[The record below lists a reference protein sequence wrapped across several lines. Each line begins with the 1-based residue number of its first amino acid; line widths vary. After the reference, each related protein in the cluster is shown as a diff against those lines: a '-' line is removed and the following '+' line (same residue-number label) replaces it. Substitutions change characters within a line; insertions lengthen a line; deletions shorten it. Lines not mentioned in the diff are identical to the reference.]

1 MEGILLKPF
10 QIIWELIEFGLQAL
24 FLWVLAII
32 LCVGLIAG
40 VIYNKKQQEPQIEYI
55 YEKVEIIK
63 EIEKTLEDRELICTR
78 IEGCETFKNA
88 KTPEEYCP
96 TCEYK

>member
-1 MEGILLKPF
+1 MLKPF

-40 VIYNKKQQEPQIEYI
+40 VIYNKKQQEPQVEYI

-88 KTPEEYCP
+88 KSPEEYCR

>member
-1 MEGILLKPF
+1 VEGILLKPF

-40 VIYNKKQQEPQIEYI
+40 VIYNKKQQEPQVEYI

>member
-1 MEGILLKPF
+1 MLKPF
-10 QIIWELIEFGLQAL
+10 QIVWELLVFGLQAL

-40 VIYNKKQQEPQIEYI
+40 VILNQKQQEPQIEYI

-63 EIEKTLEDRELICTR
+63 EIEKTVEEKECARVAGCRVLENGT
-78 IEGCETFKNA
+78 IEW
-88 KTPEEYCP
+88 
-96 TCEYK
+96 

>member
-40 VIYNKKQQEPQIEYI
+40 VIYNKKQQEPQVEYI
-55 YEKVEIIK
+55 YEKVEIVK
-63 EIEKTLEDRELICTR
+63 EIEKTIEEKKCARVAGCRVLEDGTVEW
-78 IEGCETFKNA
+78 
-88 KTPEEYCP
+88 
-96 TCEYK
+96 

>member
-24 FLWVLAII
+24 FLLVLAII

-40 VIYNKKQQEPQIEYI
+40 VIYNKKQQEPQVEYI

-78 IEGCETFKNA
+78 IQGCETFENA

>member
-1 MEGILLKPF
+1 MLKPF
-10 QIIWELIEFGLQAL
+10 QILWELIEFALQAL

-40 VIYNKKQQEPQIEYI
+40 VIYNKKQQEPQVEYI

>member
-1 MEGILLKPF
+1 MLKPF

-88 KTPEEYCP
+88 KTPELLRI
-96 TCEYK
+96 TDHS

>member
-1 MEGILLKPF
+1 MLKPF
-10 QIIWELIEFGLQAL
+10 QIVWELLVFGLQAL

-40 VIYNKKQQEPQIEYI
+40 VILNQKQQEPQIEYI

-63 EIEKTLEDRELICTR
+63 KVEKTVKEKECARVAGCRVLEDGT
-78 IEGCETFKNA
+78 IEW
-88 KTPEEYCP
+88 
-96 TCEYK
+96 

>member
-24 FLWVLAII
+24 LLWVLAII

-40 VIYNKKQQEPQIEYI
+40 VIYNKKQQEPQVEYI
-55 YEKVEIIK
+55 YENVEIIK
-63 EIEKTLEDRELICTR
+63 EIEKTLEDR
-78 IEGCETFKNA
+78 
-88 KTPEEYCP
+88 
-96 TCEYK
+96 

>member
-1 MEGILLKPF
+1 MLKPF
-10 QIIWELIEFGLQAL
+10 QIVWELLVFGLQAL

-40 VIYNKKQQEPQIEYI
+40 VILNQKQEPQIEYI

-63 EIEKTLEDRELICTR
+63 EIEKTVEEKECARVAVWRVLENGT
-78 IEGCETFKNA
+78 IEW
-88 KTPEEYCP
+88 
-96 TCEYK
+96 

>member
-1 MEGILLKPF
+1 MIKPF
-10 QIIWELIEFGLQAL
+10 QIVWELLVFGLQAL

-40 VIYNKKQQEPQIEYI
+40 VIYNKKQQEPQVEYI
-55 YEKVEIIK
+55 YEKEII
-63 EIEKTLEDRELICTR
+63 EKVVEKSPKSLVCTR
-78 IEGCETFKNA
+78 IEGCETFKDA

-96 TCEYK
+96 TCEWR

>member
-40 VIYNKKQQEPQIEYI
+40 VIYNKKQQEPQVEYI

-63 EIEKTLEDRELICTR
+63 EIEKTL
-78 IEGCETFKNA
+78 
-88 KTPEEYCP
+88 
-96 TCEYK
+96 

>member
-40 VIYNKKQQEPQIEYI
+40 VIYNKKQQEPQVEYI

-63 EIEKTLEDRELICTR
+63 EIEKNLEVRELICTR

>member
-1 MEGILLKPF
+1 MIKPF
-10 QIIWELIEFGLQAL
+10 QIVWELFVFGLQAL

-40 VIYNKKQQEPQIEYI
+40 VIADKQEPQVEYV

>member
-1 MEGILLKPF
+1 LLKPF

-40 VIYNKKQQEPQIEYI
+40 VIYNKKQQEPQVEYI

>member
-1 MEGILLKPF
+1 MLKPY

-40 VIYNKKQQEPQIEYI
+40 VIYNKKQQEPQVEYI

-78 IEGCETFKNA
+78 IEGCATFKNA

>member
-24 FLWVLAII
+24 FLWVPAII

-40 VIYNKKQQEPQIEYI
+40 VIYNKKQQEPQVEYI

>member
-40 VIYNKKQQEPQIEYI
+40 VIYNKKQQEPQVEYI
-55 YEKVEIIK
+55 YEKVQIIK
-63 EIEKTLEDRELICTR
+63 EIETTLEDRELICTR

>member
-1 MEGILLKPF
+1 VEGILLKPF

>member
-1 MEGILLKPF
+1 LLKPF